1 MSIVCHLVSIN
12 PWESIAVTG
21 DFCMFTFSGRG
32 LAQLCFTADYIY
44 KTWQFVHLS
53 DKRGMSLQANWRV
66 ASSSPIILGFE
77 ILPIGIT
84 ATHCGFGI
92 NGLFGEQVSL
102 FTLFEASSVC
112 VCVCVCVCTPQ
123 GQYFGFFPE
132 DFLCRSADL
141 VCFAYQDIPSFNI
154 FSQHFSIQSTNGRKG
169 KFLVLCKHWR
179 FPQEIGHE
187 CSEPSL
193 SRIKTWRCP
202 HCDNLRRSMI

>member
-32 LAQLCFTADYIY
+32 LTQLCFTADHIC
-44 KTWQFVHLS
+44 KKTTWQIVHLS
-53 DKRGMSLQANWRV
+53 DKRGMSLQASWRV

-112 VCVCVCVCTPQ
+112 VCVHRKDSLLA
-123 GQYFGFFPE
+123 FFQKTFFA
-132 DFLCRSADL
+132 DQLTLSAL
-141 VCFAYQDIPSFNI
+141 HIRTFTL
-154 FSQHFSIQSTNGRKG
+154 STIC
-169 KFLVLCKHWR
+169 L
-179 FPQEIGHE
+179 
-187 CSEPSL
+187 SASL
-193 SRIKTWRCP
+193 SSRQMEERE
-202 HCDNLRRSMI
+202 NS

>member
-12 PWESIAVTG
+12 PRESIAVTG

-32 LAQLCFTADYIY
+32 LARLCLIADYIY
-44 KTWQFVHLS
+44 NTWQFVHLS
-53 DKRGMSLQANWRV
+53 DKRGMSLQASWRV

-92 NGLFGEQVSL
+92 NGLFGEQLSL
-102 FTLFEASSVC
+102 FTLCEASSVC
-112 VCVCVCVCTPQ
+112 VCVHRKDS
-123 GQYFGFFPE
+123 FLAFFQKTFFA
-132 DFLCRSADL
+132 DQLTLSAL
-141 VCFAYQDIPSFNI
+141 HIRTFPLSTF
-154 FSQHFSIQSTNGRKG
+154 FSQHFQSTNGRKG
-169 KFLVLCKHWR
+169 KFLILCKHWR
-179 FPQEIGHE
+179 FSQEIGHE

-202 HCDNLRRSMI
+202 HCDSLRRSKI

>member
-12 PWESIAVTG
+12 PRESIAVSG

-32 LAQLCFTADYIY
+32 LARLCLIADYIY
-44 KTWQFVHLS
+44 NTWQFVHLS
-53 DKRGMSLQANWRV
+53 DKRGMSLQASWRV

-92 NGLFGEQVSL
+92 NGLFGEQLSL
-102 FTLFEASSVC
+102 FTLCEASSVC
-112 VCVCVCVCTPQ
+112 ACVCVYTARTVFWLFSRRLSLRISWPCL
-123 GQYFGFFPE
+123 
-132 DFLCRSADL
+132 LCISGHSL
-141 VCFAYQDIPSFNI
+141 FQH
-154 FSQHFSIQSTNGRKG
+154 FSQHFQSTNGRKG
-169 KFLVLCKHWR
+169 KFLILCKHWR
-179 FPQEIGHE
+179 FSQEIGHE

-202 HCDNLRRSMI
+202 HCDSLRRSMI

>member
-32 LAQLCFTADYIY
+32 LARLCLIADYIY
-44 KTWQFVHLS
+44 KTWQIVHLS
-53 DKRGMSLQANWRV
+53 DKRGMSLQASWRV

-102 FTLFEASSVC
+102 FTLCGASC
-112 VCVCVCVCTPQ
+112 VCVCVHCKDSLLA
-123 GQYFGFFPE
+123 FFQKTFFA
-132 DFLCRSADL
+132 DQLTLSAL
-141 VCFAYQDIPSFNI
+141 HIGIFPISTICLSASPS
-154 FSQHFSIQSTNGRKG
+154 
-169 KFLVLCKHWR
+169 
-179 FPQEIGHE
+179 
-187 CSEPSL
+187 
-193 SRIKTWRCP
+193 SRQMEERE
-202 HCDNLRRSMI
+202 NS

>member
-12 PWESIAVTG
+12 PRESIAVTG

-32 LAQLCFTADYIY
+32 LARLCLIADYIY

-53 DKRGMSLQANWRV
+53 DKRGMSLQASWRV

-92 NGLFGEQVSL
+92 NGLFGEQLSL
-102 FTLFEASSVC
+102 FTLCEASS
-112 VCVCVCVCTPQ
+112 VCVCVCTPQ
-123 GQYFGFFPE
+123 GQFFGFFPE

-154 FSQHFSIQSTNGRKG
+154 FRSARTSCRTFDVPSRPPVHPSRNNFSWVHRWAVTLQ
-169 KFLVLCKHWR
+169 
-179 FPQEIGHE
+179 
-187 CSEPSL
+187 
-193 SRIKTWRCP
+193 
-202 HCDNLRRSMI
+202 